1 MYVSMY
7 EFFLPRPTHSD
18 IKTVCTKKKI
28 AKSFESVAFTDFL
41 LVMSSMMIIEIDLA
55 RDQESPAISLVSS
68 GHFWASEQK
77 LWALVWQSF
86 AEAEQKLSLAKVFCD
101 VTSGGASL
109 AGNASIVLYNR
120 SLIRHFVSAPCI
132 RENRGIAMICLQSML
147 SFEIK

>member
-68 GHFWASEQK
+68 GHFGLRSKNFE
-77 LWALVWQSF
+77 VWF
-86 AEAEQKLSLAKVFCD
+86 GKV
-101 VTSGGASL
+101 L
-109 AGNASIVLYNR
+109 LRR
-120 SLIRHFVSAPCI
+120 SK
-132 RENRGIAMICLQSML
+132 N
-147 SFEIK
+147 